1 MFFSRS
7 SLGFYDLSIHS
18 TAIPADAVEIT
29 AEQYAALL
37 AGQASGKQIKANA
50 KGVPILVDPPAPTD
64 ADIGTQVRAERDAR
78 MRDFEWRYDRFLR
91 ETRLAQPTTDKLADL
106 DAHMQALANV
116 PEQAGFP
123 RGVKWPVYPPV
134 TEPKQVAAPTGG
146 AK

>member
-1 MFFSRS
+1 MRFSKS
-7 SLGFYDLSIHS
+7 TGCFYPES
-18 TAIPADAVEIT
+18 
-29 AEQYAALL
+29 EQYAVLPDD
-37 AGQASGKQIKANA
+37 IIT
-50 KGVPILVDPPAPTD
+50 VPEADYDAAMAREPGDTLDVIRGRVVVVPRLAPTD
-64 ADIGTQVRAERDAR
+64 ADVAAQVRADRDAR
-78 MRDFEWRYDRFLR
+78 MRAFEWRYERHAR